1 MDVDLYS
8 SSMKNITSLTYIEVH
23 KPRGPLVLVGVIG
36 GIGLLLLL
44 IACAMYSYS
53 KLKGK
58 SLLPT
63 TGNKFQ
69 AFQDA
74 LPEGKPYNDPE
85 WDAPV
90 QVELGATAGPK
101 LAPLSSM
108 PQPRQ

>member
-1 MDVDLYS
+1 M
-8 SSMKNITSLTYIEVH
+8 
-23 KPRGPLVLVGVIG
+23 
-36 GIGLLLLL
+36 LLLL
-44 IACAMYSYS
+44 IALAMYSYS

-90 QVELGATAGPK
+90 RPTPLRLFLRTSQQATIP
-101 LAPLSSM
+101 M
-108 PQPRQ
+108 TM